1 MPAPTMAISAESVT
15 RSPYHPSRIE
25 PLSTICFLVCYS
37 VRSGPIATMY
47 DYGFFSYES
56 KDDFLDRSREFW
68 NPDKTDF
75 WQDAGVD
82 LVIDRR
88 EGYFFWDMA
97 GRRLIDLH
105 LNGGTYNLG
114 HRNPELIA
122 TLEQA
127 MQRFDIGNHHFP
139 ALARTALAEAL
150 VKTCPPNMR
159 RVVYGAGGGE
169 ATDIAIKTARHT
181 RQRRKIVSILKGYH
195 GHTGLAVASGDDRF
209 SRLFLSDRPDEFVQ
223 VPFNDL
229 EAMEGALRD
238 GDVAAVLLET
248 IPATYGFPL
257 PEPGYLQGVKRLCER
272 HGALYIADEVQTG
285 LMRTGEMW
293 GITKSGVEPDIMV
306 IGKGIT
312 GGMYPISCVVVS
324 EECSAWLKE
333 DGFGHISTGGGAELG
348 CVVALKVLEICGRP
362 EVRSMVHYISDRF
375 GRGLRRIQ
383 ELYPDW
389 FVGIRQD
396 GVVMGLEFDHPQ
408 GAKIVMKHLYENGVW
423 AIFSTLDPRVL
434 QFKPGILLGPEL
446 VDEVLDRTEVLDR
459 PGARRAARRPRR
471 RWGRDERRR
480 RRAGRRSPGADDAPA
495 RPLGGHGVCR
505 LRPRAHPS
513 HRRRPWPTRHTE
525 TPKGMPNG
533 PCARPGWASSSTSGA
548 RTRPAP
554 RACSSGTAATT
565 T

>member
-1 MPAPTMAISAESVT
+1 
-15 RSPYHPSRIE
+15 
-25 PLSTICFLVCYS
+25 
-37 VRSGPIATMY
+37 MY

-195 GHTGLAVASGDDRF
+195 GHTGLAVATGDDRF
-209 SRLFLSDRPDEFVQ
+209 SKPVPVRPAGRVRAGAVQ
-223 VPFNDL
+223 RP
-229 EAMEGALRD
+229 GRD
-238 GDVAAVLLET
+238 GGGAARA
-248 IPATYGFPL
+248 ATWPRCCSRRSRPPTASRSPL
-257 PEPGYLQGVKRLCER
+257 PGYLQGVKRLCER
-272 HGALYIADEVQTG
+272 YGALYIADEVQTG

-293 GITKSGVEPDIMV
+293 GITKAGVEPDIMV

-375 GRGLRRIQ
+375 GRGLRAIQ

-446 VDEVLDRTEVLDR
+446 VDEVLDRTEVSIGQALAEAR
-459 PGARRAARRPRR
+459 GLALGGGGAMSAVAA
-471 RWGRDERRR
+471 
-480 RRAGRRSPGADDAPA
+480 RAGRRPPRADDAPA
-495 RPLGGHGVCR
+495 RPLGGDGV
-505 LRPRAHPS
+505 
-513 HRRRPWPTRHTE
+513 RRRTTPSGRTGSSRPSPRRHTE
-525 TPKGMPNG
+525 TRKGMP
-533 PCARPGWASSSTSGA
+533 SG
-548 RTRPAP
+548 R
-554 RACSSGTAATT
+554 
-565 T
+565 